1 MSTSILLNGESRDLP
16 QSIMLAELLN
26 QLGYGEKRVA
36 VERNGAIVPRS
47 KHSETAV
54 LAGDRIEIVQAIG
67 GG

>member
-1 MSTSILLNGESRDLP
+1 MSASILLNGSHHDLA
-16 QSIMLAELLN
+16 QSLTLAELLQ

>member
-1 MSTSILLNGESRDLP
+1 MSDSILLNGQAHILTGTKSVADL
-16 QSIMLAELLN
+16 LV

-47 KHSETAV
+47 KHAETTV
-54 LAGDRIEIVQAIG
+54 MAGDQIEIVQAIG